1 MISVEK
7 QIVNRIYGNGRGW
20 SFSKIDFVDIGSSSA
35 VEQGLSRLAKKD
47 TIRRVIPGV
56 YEYPRYSKLLNQN
69 LSPDVDAV
77 AHAIAR
83 KNGWNIEI
91 SGNAAL
97 NLLGLST
104 QVPGKYVYLSDCRS
118 KTYEIGKQELIFKKS
133 RLKDMGV
140 KMDETAI
147 LVQALRAL
155 NRKTLTDKERTK
167 VRKYFGEKV
176 GKKILK
182 DARYTTTWV
191 YEEIKRIFVEG

>member
-7 QIVNRIYGNGRGW
+7 QIVSRIYGKGRGW
-20 SFSKIDFVDIGSSSA
+20 SFSKIDFADIGRSSA
-35 VEQGLSRLAKKD
+35 IEQGLSRLAKKD
-47 TIRRVIPGV
+47 TVRRVIRGV
-56 YEYPRYSKLLNQN
+56 YDYPKFSEF
-69 LSPDVDAV
+69 LSQYLPPDIDRV

-104 QVPGKYVYLSDCRS
+104 QVPGRYVYLSDSSS
-118 KTYEIGKQELIFKKS
+118 KVYTIGKQELAFKKS

-140 KMDETAI
+140 KLDESAI

-155 NRKTLTDKERTK
+155 DRKTLTDKERIK
-167 VRKYFGEKV
+167 VRDYFGEPL
-176 GKKILK
+176 GKRILK
-182 DARYTTTWV
+182 DTRYTTTWV
-191 YEEIKRIFVEG
+191 YEEIKWIFAED